1 MAPSYSLSLITERLA
16 HHRASSTSGSA
27 EGGSQAAVALV
38 LRAPSLEGG
47 DAEVLLIRR
56 AEHPDDPWSG
66 HMAFPGG
73 RRDPADESLEMTAM
87 REAFEEVGLAL
98 AAHARLLARLD
109 DVPAIAR
116 GKRLGLSIT
125 PFVFELADVDAP
137 LLPNDEVAEAL
148 WVPVGPL
155 ARGEGAG
162 TVSYDYEGQKV
173 ELPCLRVGDRI
184 VWGLTYH
191 MLQSF
196 FSALRGQ

>member
-1 MAPSYSLSLITERLA
+1 MPPSYSLSLIVERLA
-16 HHRASSTSGSA
+16 DHRAASTSPGA
-27 EGGSQAAVALV
+27 EGGPQAAVALV

-47 DAEVLLIRR
+47 EAEVLLIRR

-73 RRDPADESLEMTAM
+73 RRDPADASLERTAV

-98 AAHARLLARLD
+98 AAHARLIARLD

-116 GKRLGLSIT
+116 GKRLGLSVT
-125 PFVFELADVDAP
+125 PFVFQLADVDAP
-137 LLPNDEVAEAL
+137 LRPNDEVAEAL

-155 ARGEGAG
+155 ARGEVAG
-162 TVSYDYEGQKV
+162 TFTYDYEGQKL
-173 ELPCLRVGDRI
+173 ELPCLRVGERI

-196 FSALRGQ
+196 FQALRGQ

>member
-1 MAPSYSLSLITERLA
+1 MRSSYSLPPIVERLA
-16 HHRASSTSGSA
+16 RYRASSTSGGV
-27 EGGSQAAVALV
+27 EGGPQAAVALV
-38 LRAPSLEGG
+38 LRASALEGG

-73 RRDPADESLEMTAM
+73 RREPADESLEATAV

-98 AAHARLLARLD
+98 AAHGQLVARLD
-109 DVPAIAR
+109 DVPAMAR
-116 GKRLGLSIT
+116 GKRLGLTIT
-125 PFVFELADVDAP
+125 PFVFVFADADAA
-137 LLPNDEVAEAL
+137 LRPNDEVAEAL
-148 WVPVGPL
+148 WAPVGPL

-162 TVSYDYEGQKV
+162 TVSYDYAGQTL
-173 ELPCLRVGDRI
+173 ELPCLRVGERV